1 MIDFAYS
8 DNLSPCNYNDE
19 NSNHDNNDPYNDN
32 NDTYNDDNDT
42 YNDDND
48 TYNYYNSYH
57 NAISNCGL
65 QFDRYVIVICIHL
78 IVLSVT

>member
-1 MIDFAYS
+1 MIYFVYS
-8 DNLSPCNYNDE
+8 DNLSPCTYNDD

-32 NDTYNDDNDT
+32 NDTYNDDNDP
-42 YNDDND
+42 
-48 TYNYYNSYH
+48 YNYYNSYH
-57 NAISNCGL
+57 NVISNCGL

>member
-1 MIDFAYS
+1 MIDFVYS
-8 DNLSPCNYNDE
+8 DNLSPCNYNDD

-42 YNDDND
+42 YN
-48 TYNYYNSYH
+48 YYNSYY
-57 NAISNCGL
+57 NTISNCGL
-65 QFDRYVIVICIHL
+65 QFDRYVIVICIQL